1 MKGNSSESRIVV
13 IGANGGIGKH
23 VVTLALQQGYHVTAI
38 LRNRAKLSLI
48 DRNLQIVEG
57 DILKPETLEPCLAGA
72 DVVISAIGKNST
84 RKTTLYS
91 KGIENL
97 IHAMNRAQVKRA
109 FFISASGLEVNTTHS
124 FMVRFATRY
133 ILQRVLKH
141 MYADLERMEYLIKQ
155 TSLDWTIVRPPRLTD
170 GPVTGTYRVAIG
182 KILNNPLVISRSDIA
197 HFIVHNIDVR
207 EVYGKIVE
215 VAE

>member
-1 MKGNSSESRIVV
+1 MKDNNLLRRIVV

-23 VVTLALQQGYHVTAI
+23 VVTLALNQGYHVTAI
-38 LRNRAKLSLI
+38 LRNTTKLSLI
-48 DRNLQIVEG
+48 DRNLQVVEG
-57 DILKPETLEPCLAGA
+57 DILKRETFEPCLAGA
-72 DVVISAIGKNST
+72 DLVVSAIGKNST
-84 RKTTLYS
+84 KKTALYS
-91 KGIENL
+91 KGVENL

-109 FFISASGLEVNTTHS
+109 FFISASGLEVNPTHS

-133 ILQRVLKH
+133 ILQRILKH
-141 MYADLERMEYLIKQ
+141 MYADLERMEHMIKQ
-155 TSLDWTIVRPPRLTD
+155 SALDWTIVRPPRLTD

-182 KILNNPLVISRSDIA
+182 KILNNPLVISRANTA
-197 HFIVHNIDVR
+197 HFIVHNIDAR